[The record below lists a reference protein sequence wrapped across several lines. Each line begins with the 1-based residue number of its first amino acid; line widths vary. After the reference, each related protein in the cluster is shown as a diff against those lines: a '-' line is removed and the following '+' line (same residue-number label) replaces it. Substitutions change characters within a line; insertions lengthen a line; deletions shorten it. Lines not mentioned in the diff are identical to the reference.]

1 MSRCG
6 LAGINDVDD
15 VMNEWHSFVSEQR
28 EKALVQIITE
38 EKLKETETRA
48 FIEGAFRD
56 VTVASK
62 RPVQTLT
69 RYCLPYHALAAV
81 AETVKQRKKPSSQN
95 SRLSLN
101 GFGT

>member
-28 EKALVQIITE
+28 EKALVQIITKKSSKRLRPE
-38 EKLKETETRA
+38 LLLRELS
-48 FIEGAFRD
+48 

-81 AETVKQRKKPSSQN
+81 AETVKQRKKPSSKN

-101 GFGT
+101 VFGT